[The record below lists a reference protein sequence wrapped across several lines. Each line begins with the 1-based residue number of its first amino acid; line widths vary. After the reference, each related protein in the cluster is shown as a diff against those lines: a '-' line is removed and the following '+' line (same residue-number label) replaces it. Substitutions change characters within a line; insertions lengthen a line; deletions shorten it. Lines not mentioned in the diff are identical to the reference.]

1 MDVANWLGQLGL
13 ERYQAAFRENDVSAA
28 VLPGLTADDL
38 KELGV
43 ASVGHRR
50 QLLQAIAALR
60 ADAMSAGDPS
70 HSSGLSISG
79 ISVDVGSSRSTAERR
94 QLSVMFCDII
104 GFTAL
109 SARLDP
115 EDLSAVIRGYQTLAA
130 TIITRFGGFIARYV
144 GDGVLT
150 YFGWPE
156 AHEANAERAVRA
168 ALAVIEA
175 ISQAPVRTEQL
186 RVRIGIATGLVVVGE
201 PIGTGDARQQTAIG
215 ETPNLAAR
223 LQGLAEPNGIA
234 IDAVTRRQIG
244 GLFECQDLGTVALK
258 GLPDPVPAWQ
268 VLQEAAVESRFEA
281 LHTQT
286 MTPMIGRDEEFELL
300 LRRWRQA
307 KEGEGQLV
315 LLSGEPGIGKS
326 RLIAALYE
334 RLHCEPHD
342 NLRYFCS
349 PHHQDSALYPVV
361 ARWEQDL
368 KFARGDTSH
377 ERLQKLEAALIPVGT
392 SPDEVA
398 LIADLLSVP
407 VDDRYPHLDLN
418 PQRKKEKTYDAL
430 LHLLTNRA
438 RRQPLL
444 MLFEDAH
451 WADASSLELL
461 YQVVGLLTDLPILIV
476 VSFRPEFQPP
486 WVGHAIASLITLRRL
501 TRKQAEQLAQRV
513 LIERALSPDLL
524 ERVVMQT
531 DGVPLFIE
539 ELTKAVLEDPK
550 QPGSNAAALEVP
562 ATLQASLIA
571 RLDRLP
577 AAKQIAQ
584 IGAVIGREFAQT
596 LLAAVANMPE
606 AQLAQGLE
614 ILVAS
619 GLAFRHG
626 MQPDAVYTFKHAL
639 VRDAAYSTLLRSQ
652 RQELH
657 ARIAEEI
664 EKHFPEFVDKQPELL
679 AHHCTQAALAERA
692 IKFWRLAGLRS
703 VSRSANAEAATHFSN
718 ALDLLSMLPPSEQ
731 RDEQELDLTLNL
743 AVALIAVHGFGSS
756 RVEECA
762 QRATKLSDTLRDSP
776 NRFAAR
782 RLAWNSC
789 LMRQPLPRTLELAR
803 DLARFADEDKSAA
816 RVAVAHRSL
825 GYSLLILGDIR
836 EADNILSR
844 GAALADTLSSCEF
857 AVYGEHPSM
866 VCRAYGAHARIVGG
880 FPTSGARL
888 AESAVEFARRQDNA
902 HSLAWALN
910 AAAQAFTLHH
920 DPATTA
926 RFAAEGLEAAR
937 EHHLPQWL
945 ANGERCMG
953 WAMHRLGNFDDG
965 MSLLLQG
972 AKRWSDTGAK
982 LHTTHYEVA
991 LAECFLREG
1000 RIAEARA
1007 HLNAAREHCTNY
1019 AEAYLAAE
1027 IDRLESLLLQREQTA
1042 PEIIEEYLVKSLNT
1056 ASKQGARLYELR
1068 TATTLASMLADR
1080 NDRRGAMDTLAP
1092 VFGWFTEGFD
1102 TSDLREA
1109 KALLEKLA

>member
-1 MDVANWLGQLGL
+1 MDVANWLRQLGL

-28 VLPGLTADDL
+28 VLPGLTSDDL

-50 QLLQAIAALR
+50 QLLQAIAGLR

-70 HSSGLSISG
+70 QFSGLSISG
-79 ISVDVGSSRSTAERR
+79 ISIDVGSSRSTAERR

-104 GFTAL
+104 GFTSL

-115 EDLSAVIRGYQTLAA
+115 EDLSSVIRGYQARAA
-130 TIITRFGGFIARYV
+130 TILTRFGGFIARYV

-234 IDAVTRRQIG
+234 IDATTRRQIG
-244 GLFECQDLGTVALK
+244 GLFECQDLGKVALK
-258 GLPDPVPAWQ
+258 GLPDLVSAWR
-268 VLQEAAVESRFEA
+268 VLREAAVESRFEA
-281 LHTQT
+281 MHAQT

-307 KEGEGQLV
+307 QEGEGQLV

-334 RLHCEPHD
+334 RLRCEPHD

-349 PHHQDSALYPVV
+349 PLHQDSALYPVI

-392 SPDEVA
+392 SPEEVA

-407 VDDRYPHLDLN
+407 VDDRYPRLNLN
-418 PQRKKEKTYDAL
+418 PQRQKEKTYEAM
-430 LHLLTNRA
+430 LHVLTNRA
-438 RRQPLL
+438 RQQPVL

-461 YQVVGLLTDLPILIV
+461 YQVVGLLTDLPILVV

-501 TRKQAEQLAQRV
+501 THKQAERLAQRV

-539 ELTKAVLEDPK
+539 ELTKAVQEDAK
-550 QPGSNAAALEVP
+550 QPCSNAAALEVP

-584 IGAVIGREFAQT
+584 IGAVIGREFAET

-626 MQPDAVYTFKHAL
+626 LQPDAVYTFKHAL

-657 ARIAEEI
+657 ARIAEEL
-664 EKHFPEFVDKQPELL
+664 EKHFPEFVDTQPELL
-679 AHHCTQAALAERA
+679 AHHC
-692 IKFWRLAGLRS
+692 
-703 VSRSANAEAATHFSN
+703 
-718 ALDLLSMLPPSEQ
+718 
-731 RDEQELDLTLNL
+731 
-743 AVALIAVHGFGSS
+743 
-756 RVEECA
+756 A
-762 QRATKLSDTLRDSP
+762 QRP
-776 NRFAAR
+776 
-782 RLAWNSC
+782 
-789 LMRQPLPRTLELAR
+789 
-803 DLARFADEDKSAA
+803 
-816 RVAVAHRSL
+816 
-825 GYSLLILGDIR
+825 
-836 EADNILSR
+836 
-844 GAALADTLSSCEF
+844 
-857 AVYGEHPSM
+857 
-866 VCRAYGAHARIVGG
+866 
-880 FPTSGARL
+880 
-888 AESAVEFARRQDNA
+888 
-902 HSLAWALN
+902 
-910 AAAQAFTLHH
+910 
-920 DPATTA
+920 
-926 RFAAEGLEAAR
+926 
-937 EHHLPQWL
+937 
-945 ANGERCMG
+945 
-953 WAMHRLGNFDDG
+953 
-965 MSLLLQG
+965 
-972 AKRWSDTGAK
+972 
-982 LHTTHYEVA
+982 
-991 LAECFLREG
+991 
-1000 RIAEARA
+1000 
-1007 HLNAAREHCTNY
+1007 
-1019 AEAYLAAE
+1019 
-1027 IDRLESLLLQREQTA
+1027 
-1042 PEIIEEYLVKSLNT
+1042 
-1056 ASKQGARLYELR
+1056 
-1068 TATTLASMLADR
+1068 
-1080 NDRRGAMDTLAP
+1080 
-1092 VFGWFTEGFD
+1092 
-1102 TSDLREA
+1102 
-1109 KALLEKLA
+1109 